1 MTPHNDL
8 VQGGWWQSMAGLLLT
23 SWSWLVGE
31 MSGLTVLLSI
41 ATLILTAI
49 KIADA
54 LRRWGATAGRPISER
69 VRAATRPTPL
79 ED

>member
-8 VQGGWWQSMAGLLLT
+8 VHGGWWQSLAGLALT

-41 ATLILTAI
+41 ATLILTI
-49 KIADA
+49 LKISDA
-54 LRRWGATAGRPISER
+54 LRRLGTTSGPIADR
-69 VRAATRPTPL
+69 VRAATRPSPL
-79 ED
+79 DD

>member
-8 VQGGWWQSMAGLLLT
+8 VHGGWWQSLAGLALT

-41 ATLILTAI
+41 ATLILTVI
-49 KIADA
+49 KIIDA
-54 LRRWGATAGRPISER
+54 LRRWGATSGRPVRER
-69 VRAATRPTPL
+69 VKAVTRPLPL

>member
-1 MTPHNDL
+1 MSPHNDL
-8 VQGGWWQSMAGLLLT
+8 AHGGWWQSLAGLLLT

-41 ATLILTAI
+41 ATLILTVI
-49 KIADA
+49 KITDA
-54 LRRWGATAGRPISER
+54 LRRWGATQGLPVSAR
-69 VRAATRPTPL
+69 VRAATRPSPL